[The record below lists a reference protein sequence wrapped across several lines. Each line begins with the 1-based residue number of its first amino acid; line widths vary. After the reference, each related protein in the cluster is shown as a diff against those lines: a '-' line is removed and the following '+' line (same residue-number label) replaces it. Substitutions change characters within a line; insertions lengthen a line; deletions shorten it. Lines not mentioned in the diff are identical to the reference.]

1 MINDTNSE
9 KLYFTQSI
17 TRVYWNKKIS
27 DLFHMFTQFYTFHR
41 HILTLIWVGWD
52 NFTLCWFSLNNSE
65 MLKWWNHDILQHFVR
80 DIYAKF
86 GIPNLPQSP
95 DIGQNPDKGISN
107 FWISGRSLIK
117 VNCHNCRTSDDIDI
131 KFGPVTKLDKRSK
144 TTSENVYRQI
154 VTSLSLFQFMANL
167 EQSGSQAL
175 AK

>member
-1 MINDTNSE
+1 
-9 KLYFTQSI
+9 
-17 TRVYWNKKIS
+17 
-27 DLFHMFTQFYTFHR
+27 MFTQFYTFHR

-52 NFTLCWFSLNNSE
+52 NFTPCWFSLNNSE
-65 MLKWWNHDILQHFVR
+65 TLKWCNHDILQHFVR

-131 KFGPVTKLDKRSK
+131 KFGPVTKLDKKNKIPSK
-144 TTSENVYRQI
+144 NMTLTSCQKI
-154 VTSLSLFQFMANL
+154 VTSLSFFGFLSSPETGFRTQSLQKLCFQ
-167 EQSGSQAL
+167 
-175 AK
+175 